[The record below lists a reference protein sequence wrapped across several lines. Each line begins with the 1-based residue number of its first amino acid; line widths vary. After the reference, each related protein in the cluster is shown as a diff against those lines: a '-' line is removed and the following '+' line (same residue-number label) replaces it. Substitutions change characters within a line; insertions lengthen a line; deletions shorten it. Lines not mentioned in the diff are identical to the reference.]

1 MAIATWWALSRL
13 TLDRIGQDTRLFVP
27 FLMTF
32 GLGAAFS
39 RGSIGRAIVEAE
51 PEQAPRLQR
60 RFRRAL
66 GVTLLGIVIAFVGLA
81 VL

>member
-1 MAIATWWALSRL
+1 VAIATWWALSRL
-13 TLDRIGQDTRLFVP
+13 TLDAIGEDTRLFVP
-27 FLMTF
+27 FFMTF
-32 GLGAAFS
+32 GMGAAFR
-39 RGSIGRAIVEAE
+39 RGSIGRAIVAAE

-66 GVTLLGIVIAFVGLA
+66 GVTIIGIVIAFLGLA